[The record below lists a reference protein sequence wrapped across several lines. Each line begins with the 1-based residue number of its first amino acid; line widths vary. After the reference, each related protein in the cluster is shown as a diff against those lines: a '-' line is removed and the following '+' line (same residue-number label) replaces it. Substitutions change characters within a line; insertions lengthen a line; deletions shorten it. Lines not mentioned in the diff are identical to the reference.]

1 MTFFG
6 ILYFFFRKK
15 SSRSFLVR
23 CCFFFWNTTLLSF
36 SNLYLYDFLVKATL
50 FLLCNKVNGFIVK
63 LFIFNVL
70 LAGEKGVLKCQM
82 MAAEILPSTRHL
94 SCQKGHAEMD
104 FS

>member
-6 ILYFFFRKK
+6 ILYFFFKKK

-23 CCFFFWNTTLLSF
+23 CFFFFETPPSF

>member
-23 CCFFFWNTTLLSF
+23 CFFYETPPSF

>member
-6 ILYFFFRKK
+6 MLYFFLQKEIVTKFPRKM
-15 SSRSFLVR
+15 LL
-23 CCFFFWNTTLLSF
+23 FFETPPSF

-82 MAAEILPSTRHL
+82 MAAEILPTTRHL

>member
-1 MTFFG
+1 MLFF
-6 ILYFFFRKK
+6 YE
-15 SSRSFLVR
+15 
-23 CCFFFWNTTLLSF
+23 TPPSF

>member
-1 MTFFG
+1 M
-6 ILYFFFRKK
+6 L
-15 SSRSFLVR
+15 L
-23 CCFFFWNTTLLSF
+23 FFWNTTLLSF